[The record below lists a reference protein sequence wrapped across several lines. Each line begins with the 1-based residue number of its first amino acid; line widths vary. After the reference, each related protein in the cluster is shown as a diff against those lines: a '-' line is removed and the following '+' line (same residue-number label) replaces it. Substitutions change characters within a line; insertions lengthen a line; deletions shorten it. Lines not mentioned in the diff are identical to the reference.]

1 VITNHINRE
10 EFQQKIRAMRVK
22 LHMENNKT
30 LTWVIYISVCMFAL
44 LFVLGA
50 VTLILT
56 LLLLF
61 IVGLPLAFIEGII
74 KGYRK
79 NE

>member
-1 VITNHINRE
+1 MVTNYINKD

-30 LTWVIYISVCMFAL
+30 LTWVIYIAVSMFAL
-44 LFVLGA
+44 LFVVGA

-56 LLLLF
+56 LLILF
-61 IVGLPLAFIEGII
+61 IIGLPLAFIEGVI
-74 KGYRK
+74 KGYK
-79 NE
+79 KK

>member
-1 VITNHINRE
+1 MVTNYINKD

-30 LTWVIYISVCMFAL
+30 LTWVIYIAVSMFAL
-44 LFVLGA
+44 LFVVGA

-56 LLLLF
+56 LLILF
-61 IVGLPLAFIEGII
+61 
-74 KGYRK
+74 
-79 NE
+79 

>member
-1 VITNHINRE
+1 MGTNYINNDE
-10 EFQQKIRAMRVK
+10 VEKKIRTMRVK

-30 LTWVIYISVCMFAL
+30 LTWVIYIAVSMFAL
-44 LFVLGA
+44 LFVVGA

-61 IVGLPLAFIEGII
+61 IIGLPLAFIEGVI

>member
-1 VITNHINRE
+1 MVTNYINKD

-30 LTWVIYISVCMFAL
+30 LTWGIYIAVSMFAL
-44 LFVLGA
+44 LFVVGA

-56 LLLLF
+56 LLILF
-61 IVGLPLAFIEGII
+61 IIGLPLAFIEGII

>member
-1 VITNHINRE
+1 MVTNYINKD

-30 LTWVIYISVCMFAL
+30 LTWVIYIAVSMFAL
-44 LFVLGA
+44 LFVVGA

-61 IVGLPLAFIEGII
+61 IIGLPLAFIEGII

>member
-1 VITNHINRE
+1 MITNHINKE
-10 EFQQKIRAMRVK
+10 EFQQKMRAMRVK

-30 LTWVIYISVCMFAL
+30 LTWVIYIAISMVAL
-44 LFVLGA
+44 LFILGA
-50 VTLILT
+50 VILILT

-61 IVGLPLAFIEGII
+61 IVGLPLAFIEGVI

>member
-1 VITNHINRE
+1 MVTNYINKD

-30 LTWVIYISVCMFAL
+30 LTWVIYIAVSIFAL

-56 LLLLF
+56 LLALF
-61 IVGLPLAFIEGII
+61 VIGLPLAFIEGVI

>member
-1 VITNHINRE
+1 MVTNYINKD
-10 EFQQKIRAMRVK
+10 EFQQKIRTMRVK

-30 LTWVIYISVCMFAL
+30 LTWVIYIAVSMFAL
-44 LFVLGA
+44 LFVVGA

-56 LLLLF
+56 LLILF
-61 IVGLPLAFIEGII
+61 IIGLPLAFIEGII

>member
-1 VITNHINRE
+1 MITNNINRE

>member
-1 VITNHINRE
+1 MVTNYINKD

-22 LHMENNKT
+22 LHMEHNKT
-30 LTWVIYISVCMFAL
+30 LTWVIYIAVSVFAL

-56 LLLLF
+56 LLALF
-61 IVGLPLAFIEGII
+61 VIGLPLAFIEGVF

>member
-1 VITNHINRE
+1 MVTNYINKD

-22 LHMENNKT
+22 LHIENNKT
-30 LTWVIYISVCMFAL
+30 LTWVIYIAVSMFAL
-44 LFVLGA
+44 LFVVGA

-56 LLLLF
+56 LLILF
-61 IVGLPLAFIEGII
+61 IIGLPLAFIEGVI

>member
-1 VITNHINRE
+1 MVTNYINRE
-10 EFQQKIRAMRVK
+10 EFQQKIRTMRVK

-30 LTWVIYISVCMFAL
+30 LTWVIYIAVSMFAL

>member
-1 VITNHINRE
+1 MVTNYINKD

-22 LHMENNKT
+22 LHMEHNKT
-30 LTWVIYISVCMFAL
+30 LTWVIYIAVSVFAL
-44 LFVLGA
+44 LFILGA

-56 LLLLF
+56 LLILF
-61 IVGLPLAFIEGII
+61 IIGLPLAFIEGVI

>member
-1 VITNHINRE
+1 MVTNYINKD

-22 LHMENNKT
+22 LHMEHNNT
-30 LTWVIYISVCMFAL
+30 LTWGIYIAVSVVAL

-56 LLLLF
+56 LLALF
-61 IVGLPLAFIEGII
+61 VIGLPLAFIEGVI

>member
-1 VITNHINRE
+1 MVTNYINKD
-10 EFQQKIRAMRVK
+10 EFQKKIRTMRVK

-30 LTWVIYISVCMFAL
+30 LTWVIYIAVSMFAL
-44 LFVLGA
+44 LFVVGA

-56 LLLLF
+56 LLILF
-61 IVGLPLAFIEGII
+61 IIGLTLAFIEGII

>member
-1 VITNHINRE
+1 
-10 EFQQKIRAMRVK
+10 MRVK

>member
-1 VITNHINRE
+1 MVTNYINKD

-30 LTWVIYISVCMFAL
+30 LTWVIYIAVSMFAL
-44 LFVLGA
+44 LFVVGA

-56 LLLLF
+56 LLILF
-61 IVGLPLAFIEGII
+61 IIGLPLAFIEGII